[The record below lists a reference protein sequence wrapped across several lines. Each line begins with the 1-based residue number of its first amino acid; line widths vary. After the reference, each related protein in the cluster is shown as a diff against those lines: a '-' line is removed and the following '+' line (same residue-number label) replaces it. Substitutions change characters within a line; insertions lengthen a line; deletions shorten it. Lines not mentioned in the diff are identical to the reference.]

1 MSVFSHSDFDHHEL
15 LAFRDDPTTGLKAI
29 IAVHNSSLGPATG
42 GCRMFPYASDEAAL
56 SDVLRLSRGMTYKSA
71 LAGLA
76 LGGGKSVI
84 IGNPHQE
91 KSRELMLAMGD
102 FIDSLGG
109 KYISAEDSGTGVSDI
124 ATMAERTNFVTGLMA
139 SDTEHGGDPS
149 PTTAYGV
156 YRGICSAVAYK
167 GGNLS
172 GLRVA
177 LQGIGNVGYYLAR
190 HLIEAGAVVYA
201 ADINRKNI
209 DRAVNELGVT
219 ELPLGEVLS
228 ADVDVLAPCAMGG
241 SINQASIESIKAGIV
256 AGAAN
261 NQLATA
267 DMGEALRARGILYAP
282 DYVINAGGIIDVY
295 YQSAG
300 NHDVDV
306 VTEHVNRIGN
316 TLTQIFTRS
325 DGEGKAT
332 SVIADVMAEEIF
344 KQPAALAAAQ
354 LSNGISN
361 SGDTNNGA
369 KNNGATNNSNT
380 VAA

>member
-1 MSVFSHSDFDHHEL
+1 MSVFSHPDFDHHEL
-15 LAFRDDPTTGLKAI
+15 VAFKDDPASGLKAI
-29 IAVHNSSLGPATG
+29 ISVHNSSLGPATG

-84 IGNPHQE
+84 IGNPHQD
-91 KSRELMLAMGD
+91 KTRELRLAMGD
-102 FIDSLGG
+102 FIEGQGG
-109 KYISAEDSGTGVSDI
+109 KYISAEDSGTGVSD
-124 ATMAERTNFVTGLMA
+124 MAIMSERTNFISGLMDND
-139 SDTEHGGDPS
+139 SEHGGDPS
-149 PTTAYGV
+149 PVTAYGV

-167 GGNLS
+167 GGDLQ

-190 HLIEAGAVVYA
+190 HLIQAGATVYA
-201 ADINRKNI
+201 SDINRRNI

-219 ELPLGEVLS
+219 ELALGDVLS

-241 SINQASIESIKAGIV
+241 AINTATIDSIKASIV

-261 NQLATA
+261 NQLATPE
-267 DMGEALRARGILYAP
+267 MGEALLAKGILYAP

-295 YQSAG
+295 YQSVG
-300 NHDVDV
+300 NHDVDI
-306 VTEHVNRIGN
+306 VTEHVNRIGD
-316 TLTQIFTRS
+316 TLSKIFERS
-325 DGEGKAT
+325 KADSPST
-332 SVIADVMAEEIF
+332 SIIADVMAEEIF
-344 KQPAALAAAQ
+344 KQPVQKLND
-354 LSNGISN
+354 SE
-361 SGDTNNGA
+361 
-369 KNNGATNNSNT
+369 T